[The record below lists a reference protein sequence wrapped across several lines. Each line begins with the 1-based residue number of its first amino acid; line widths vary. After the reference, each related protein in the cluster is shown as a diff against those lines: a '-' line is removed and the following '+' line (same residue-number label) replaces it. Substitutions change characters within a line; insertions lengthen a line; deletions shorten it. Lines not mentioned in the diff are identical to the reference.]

1 MKYMKTLICLVI
13 VLALSLAL
21 SVTGYAAGATID
33 TSKTGS
39 MDIYKYDLT
48 SAEAAGA
55 WDTGA
60 HVSSGVY
67 DSTVN
72 DTLGG
77 AVNYAIQGVQF
88 TYLRVAD
95 ISTYSAAEDDGYKT
109 ETVYG
114 LPSGAGAI
122 QLLSALGL
130 SYDNAHHQAES
141 VYYFASDTLIT
152 ALEKSLSSNATTTK
166 NALESYIASNGG
178 VTMPATD
185 DHGHTSASD
194 LPLGLYLVVETGVP
208 EMVTSTTDP
217 FLVSLPMTAIDGS
230 GWNYN
235 LTLYP
240 KNNTGSPNL
249 EKTVREAQTSTGTNS
264 GSTNITDG
272 YAHAATASDGDVMQY
287 QIVST
292 LPTITSSAS
301 YLTTYTYVDTL
312 SHGIGYNKDDVVIEF
327 FRDAACTDKITSWTQ
342 TEGKYTV
349 TYADQDNDSTMTIA
363 MTSAGLNEI
372 NTSADV
378 YGVDGSQRGYS
389 GCTMRITYAATVH
402 SDASVVYGDTGNP
415 NTVVLT
421 WKRTNTE
428 YFDTLRD
435 DCHVYTYGMDLAKQ
449 FSDGA
454 GEYAAAQFVLH
465 NDTDNYFVQA
475 SLVDGVYYV
484 TGHVT
489 EQAQGTVFTPTAE
502 GKIVVKG
509 LENDSYSWTETA
521 TADGYVLLKEPVK
534 VEITTA
540 EGGTCD
546 VCHKAL
552 LTASATVNGGA
563 AEMTADGESVHAL
576 VPLTV
581 VNTKGFDLPQTGSN
595 GTWMFTVAGILLM
608 AGAAAVIFL
617 IVRRKSGHR

>member
-13 VLALSLAL
+13 VLALSLSL

-114 LPSGAGAI
+114 LASGDGAT

-141 VYYFASDTLIT
+141 VYYFNSDTLINGLAS
-152 ALEKSLSSNATTTK
+152 ALATNATTTK

-292 LPTITSSAS
+292 LPTIPGSLRDIHGRKWTALWSLSRTPSPAPRPISAS
-301 YLTTYTYVDTL
+301 
-312 SHGIGYNKDDVVIEF
+312 
-327 FRDAACTDKITSWTQ
+327 AAPRSTWT
-342 TEGKYTV
+342 
-349 TYADQDNDSTMTIA
+349 
-363 MTSAGLNEI
+363 
-372 NTSADV
+372 
-378 YGVDGSQRGYS
+378 R
-389 GCTMRITYAATVH
+389 
-402 SDASVVYGDTGNP
+402 
-415 NTVVLT
+415 
-421 WKRTNTE
+421 
-428 YFDTLRD
+428 
-435 DCHVYTYGMDLAKQ
+435 
-449 FSDGA
+449 
-454 GEYAAAQFVLH
+454 
-465 NDTDNYFVQA
+465 
-475 SLVDGVYYV
+475 
-484 TGHVT
+484 
-489 EQAQGTVFTPTAE
+489 
-502 GKIVVKG
+502 
-509 LENDSYSWTETA
+509 
-521 TADGYVLLKEPVK
+521 
-534 VEITTA
+534 
-540 EGGTCD
+540 
-546 VCHKAL
+546 
-552 LTASATVNGGA
+552 
-563 AEMTADGESVHAL
+563 
-576 VPLTV
+576 
-581 VNTKGFDLPQTGSN
+581 
-595 GTWMFTVAGILLM
+595 
-608 AGAAAVIFL
+608 
-617 IVRRKSGHR
+617 

>member
-540 EGGTCD
+540 EGGTSPP
-546 VCHKAL
+546 APPS
-552 LTASATVNGGA
+552 TAA
-563 AEMTADGESVHAL
+563 
-576 VPLTV
+576 
-581 VNTKGFDLPQTGSN
+581 
-595 GTWMFTVAGILLM
+595 
-608 AGAAAVIFL
+608 
-617 IVRRKSGHR
+617 RRK